1 LSRWLDRR
9 GGTGFV
15 GSTHAKH
22 RVEQAMTDPYRIGGT
37 SDTPQAIRSHR
48 ERGSIMRPVLWVLLV
63 ISGACNVVTSSMN
76 IPVLI
81 GIAFG
86 LLTLACGAALVVDHY
101 RRRRR

>member
-1 LSRWLDRR
+1 LFGWLDRR

-15 GSTHAKH
+15 VSTHAKY
-22 RVEQAMTDPYRIGGT
+22 RVEQAMTDPYRIGET
-37 SDTPQAIRSHR
+37 SDRPQAIRSP
-48 ERGSIMRPVLWVLLV
+48 GSIMRPVLWVLLV

-76 IPVLI
+76 ISVLI

-86 LLTLACGAALVVDHY
+86 LFTLACGAALVVDHY